1 MFIYWQFVSV
11 SVAESVWNAAP
22 GTPGYEEAAG
32 WVGLMNG
39 SYNFVTMLSAL
50 VLLPLCLR
58 YGGKRGHAR
67 PLTLARLSPAGVS
80 TIDNPGL
87 TLVPMNGPGLCW
99 ASLGGGPY
107 LMGGRQG

>member
-50 VLLPLCLR
+50 FLLPLGHR
-58 YGGKRGHAR
+58 YGGKKGHAGA
-67 PLTLARLSPAGVS
+67 LTMAGLSLAWLSEIRTHWP
-80 TIDNPGL
+80 
-87 TLVPMNGPGLCW
+87 TLVPKMRPRTCS
-99 ASLGGGPY
+99 ASTGGVPH
-107 LMGGRQG
+107 L